1 MPSAPWCRSW
11 PALKNGALRER
22 MVDKCQND
30 QQPTC
35 QNGEGDMPQAIENI
49 GAGEGN
55 RTLVISLEGN
65 QNYNR
70 LNALVDKFPF
80 CVPFDIVQQMARVH
94 HRATRLLSSIVGC
107 CLVRF

>member
-1 MPSAPWCRSW
+1 
-11 PALKNGALRER
+11 

-80 CVPFDIVQQMARVH
+80 CVPFDIVQQMARDSLPEKMMH
-94 HRATRLLSSIVGC
+94 PAHSRNENYGIINRERIALTAP
-107 CLVRF
+107 